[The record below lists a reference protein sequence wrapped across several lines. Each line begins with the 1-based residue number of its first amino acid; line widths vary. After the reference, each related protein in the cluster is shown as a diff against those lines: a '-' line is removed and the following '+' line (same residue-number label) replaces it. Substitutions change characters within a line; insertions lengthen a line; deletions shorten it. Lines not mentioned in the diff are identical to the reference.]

1 MKIRSL
7 SLIALFLLSLT
18 TAGAQTKV
26 MKVNAIKANN
36 YGVEYVLPKTQLVVE
51 VHYTETRC
59 EAGPYARYASRYLGL
74 DESAVVFEDETFF
87 YLNKV
92 DLSEKGIPNKEQ
104 TYLVEFKAKSVAPFV
119 CLTPDGMI
127 RTINAECQ
135 DEEESHE
142 TPSVLAENKSFISP
156 QSIFTEEYLRAGS
169 VSKMAEVAAK
179 NIYSIRESRQDILT
193 GEIENMPKD
202 GEAMKIVLA
211 SLEEQERLWTE
222 LFTGK
227 KVRKTLTHR
236 IIIDPVMELERE
248 VLFRFSKYYGI
259 VGRDDL
265 SGSPVYLNLKDLK
278 TVDIPEPD
286 PKRKAKE
293 PQSIVYNLPGKAL
306 IEVFYGTTSL
316 YRGEHDVT
324 QLGTTQILGTKMF
337 EEKNQPVKVYFYPQ
351 TGAIKQIIQ

>member
-1 MKIRSL
+1 MRIRVYYL
-7 SLIALFLLSLT
+7 VVLFLLSLT

-36 YGVEYVLPKTQLVVE
+36 YGVEYVLPKTQFVVE
-51 VHYTETRC
+51 VEYTETLC

-87 YLNKV
+87 TLNKV
-92 DLSEKGIPNKEQ
+92 YISEKGIPNKEQ
-104 TYLVEFKAKSVAPFV
+104 TYLVSFKARTVSPFV
-119 CLTPDGMI
+119 CLTADGMI
-127 RTINAECQ
+127 RTINAECK
-135 DEEESHE
+135 DEEQYRE
-142 TPSVLAENKSFISP
+142 TPPTLTETKSFISP

-179 NIYSIRESRQDILT
+179 NIYQIRESRQDIIT
-193 GEIENMPKD
+193 GEVENMPKD

-227 KVRKTLTHR
+227 KSRKSHTHQ
-236 IIIDPVMELERE
+236 IVVDPAMELDKEI
-248 VLFRFSKYYGI
+248 LFRFSKYYGI
-259 VGRDDL
+259 VDQDDL
-265 SGSPVYLNLKDLK
+265 SGSPVYMNLKDLK
-278 TVDIPEPD
+278 TVEIPIPD
-286 PKRKAKE
+286 PKRQAKE

-306 IEVFYGTTSL
+306 IELFYGTAPL
-316 YRGEHDVT
+316 YRGKHDVT
-324 QLGTTQILGTKMF
+324 QFGTTQILATKMLDD
-337 EEKNQPVKVYFYPQ
+337 KNNPVKVYFYPQ